1 MIRIL
6 ILLLALKGTLMAIEE
21 PKYSVIEKNDTFEIR
36 EYAPYIVAQ
45 TEVKGTF
52 DEMGGKAF
60 KILFKYISGENQK
73 KSKITMTAPV
83 TQESVVKEGQ
93 KITMTAPVIQE
104 MEKSDAKSALIS
116 FVMPQTFTLDTLPL
130 PLDKRIKLKEIAA
143 KTVAVRTYS
152 GSWSEEKYRQNEAI
166 LFKALKEAKIE
177 TNGKAIFARYN
188 SPFALWF
195 MRRNEIMIAV
205 KR

>member
-6 ILLLALKGTLMAIEE
+6 ILILILKGTLMAIEE
-21 PKYSVIEKNDTFEIR
+21 PKYTIIEKNDTFEIR

-60 KILFKYISGENQK
+60 RILVKYISGENQK
-73 KSKITMTAPV
+73 
-83 TQESVVKEGQ
+83 QY

-104 MEKSDAKSALIS
+104 MEKSDTKSAIFS
-116 FVMPQTFTLDTLPL
+116 FVMPQSFTLDTLPL
-130 PLDKRIKLKEIAA
+130 PLDKRIRLKEIPA

-166 LFKALKEAKIE
+166 LLKALKEAKIE
-177 TNGKAIFARYN
+177 TIGQAIFARYN

-195 MRRNEIMIAV
+195 MRRNEIMIGV